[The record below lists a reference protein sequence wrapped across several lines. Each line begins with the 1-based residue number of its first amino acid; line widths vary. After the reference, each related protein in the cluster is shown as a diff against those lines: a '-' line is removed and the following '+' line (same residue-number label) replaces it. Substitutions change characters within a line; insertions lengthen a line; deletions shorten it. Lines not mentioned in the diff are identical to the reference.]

1 MSENILLVS
10 DTMIKERTAIHGNID
25 PKLIYPDIKVAQD
38 MYIQPILGTA
48 LYTKL
53 QTIIADGTITSD
65 GANVNYKFLVDKYLV
80 DALMY
85 YTLSELPTTI
95 SYQFW
100 NKGVVRKQGQD
111 TELPSMSELI
121 DLSNKYKNRAE
132 FYANRLRLWVIQ
144 NAGGPN
150 NWFPEYLNPGA
161 TIDTI
166 TPEQRNFTMPVYL
179 GGDGWPDNPY
189 CNRGGFNGQPY
200 HD

>member
-1 MSENILLVS
+1 MSENILLIS

-38 MYIQPILGTA
+38 MYILPILGTA
-48 LYTKL
+48 LYNKL
-53 QTIIADGTITSD
+53 QTIISDGTIKSD
-65 GANVNYKFLVDKYLV
+65 ATLINYKNLIDKYLV

-100 NKGVVRKQGQD
+100 NKGVMRKNGQD
-111 TELPSMSELI
+111 TDLPTMSELI

-132 FYANRLRLWVIQ
+132 FYAQRLRLWILS
-144 NAGGPN
+144 NAATM
-150 NWFPEYLNPGA
+150 FEEYLMPGS

-166 TPEQRNFTMPVYL
+166 TPAQRAFTMPVYL
-179 GGDGWPDNPY
+179 GREGRDDPFH
-189 CNRGGFNGQPY
+189 NRGGFNGTPY

>member
-1 MSENILLVS
+1 MSENILLIS

-38 MYIQPILGTA
+38 MYIMPILGTA
-48 LYTKL
+48 LYNKL
-53 QTIIADGTITSD
+53 QTIIADNTITSNP
-65 GANVNYKFLVDKYLV
+65 ANANYKGLIDKYLV

-85 YTLSELPTTI
+85 YTLAELPTTI

-100 NKGVVRKQGQD
+100 NKGVVRKQGENTD
-111 TELPSMSELI
+111 LPSMSELI

-132 FYANRLRLWVIQ
+132 FYAERLKMYIIDK
-144 NAGGPN
+144 APTM
-150 NWFPEYLNPGA
+150 FPEYLNPGN
-161 TIDTI
+161 TIDTV
-166 TPEQRNFTMPVYL
+166 TPEQRAFTMPIYL
-179 GGDGWPDNPY
+179 GDSDGNDNPY

>member
-1 MSENILLVS
+1 MSENILLIS

-38 MYIQPILGTA
+38 MYIMPILGTA
-48 LYTKL
+48 LYNKL
-53 QTIIADGTITSD
+53 QTIISNGTITTD
-65 GANVNYKFLVDKYLV
+65 AANVNYKSLIDKYLV

-100 NKGVVRKQGQD
+100 NKGVMRKQGEN
-111 TELPSMSELI
+111 TELPSMSDLI

-132 FYANRLRLWVIQ
+132 FYAQRLRLYIIDK
-144 NAGGPN
+144 ASSM
-150 NWFPEYLNPGA
+150 FPEYLNPGN
-161 TIDTI
+161 TVDTI
-166 TPEQRNFTMPVYL
+166 TPEQRAFTMPIYI
-179 GGDGWPDNPY
+179 GDSDGRDNPY
-189 CNRGGFNGQPY
+189 CNPGGFNGQPY